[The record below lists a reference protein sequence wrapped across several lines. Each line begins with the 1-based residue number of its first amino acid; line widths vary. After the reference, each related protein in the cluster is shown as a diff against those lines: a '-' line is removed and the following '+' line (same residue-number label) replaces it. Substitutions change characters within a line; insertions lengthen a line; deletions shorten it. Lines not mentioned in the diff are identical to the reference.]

1 MCHETAALRL
11 PGTGIA
17 AACGRRRRR
26 HALPILGD
34 CSGGLFR
41 RDIHVAP
48 RMCMPHNVAPMTL
61 FKANAGAK
69 GLPAATLTGRSI
81 RNPP

>member
-1 MCHETAALRL
+1 MK
-11 PGTGIA
+11 
-17 AACGRRRRR
+17 RRRFACPARVSR
-26 HALPILGD
+26 PPAGAAVVAAR
-34 CSGGLFR
+34 CRFR
-41 RDIHVAP
+41 GTVPADGHVAP

>member
-17 AACGRRRRR
+17 AACG
-26 HALPILGD
+26 ALPSSSRAAD
-34 CSGGLFR
+34 SGGLFR
-41 RDIHVAP
+41 RDGHVAP